1 MPISHLKIKSPKN
14 WANSAPK
21 KIKNWLSVKKP
32 SIKKRKK
39 NIFKNF
45 LKISFLIFF
54 ILIILLGISGVVTWA
69 WLSKDI
75 PDPDKLLKRS
85 EELSTKIYDRT
96 GKIVLY
102 EIYGEKKRTLISL
115 EELPEYI
122 KWGTVTVEDKKFYLH
137 HGFDFKRIVKAFW
150 INSTQGGIFQGASTI
165 TQQFVK
171 NAILTSKKTYTRKI
185 KEAIWAYQIE
195 NKFSKDQILKMYLN
209 EIPYGSQA
217 YGIEAAAQTY
227 FAKSARD
234 LDLSEAAL
242 LIALP
247 KAPTYYSPWGNH
259 KEELLARQKL
269 VLNLMVQEGHLKKE
283 EAEKAKKIDILKKI
297 VPRRENILAP
307 HFVMYVKE
315 LLTQRY
321 GEKIV
326 EQGGLKVYT
335 SLDFEKQK
343 IAEEKIKQGV
353 EKNKKWNATNA
364 ALVAIDPKT
373 GEILA
378 MVGSKDYFNL
388 EEDGNVNVAL
398 RPRQPGSSFKPI
410 VYATAFKKGY
420 TPETVLFDLET
431 NFDTTGKKP
440 YIPKN
445 YDGKNYGQV
454 TLKKALAGSLNI
466 PAIKVLY
473 LTGIN
478 SVLDLAEELGY
489 STFKERERFG
499 LALALG
505 SGEVKLLEHV
515 SAFGVF
521 SQEGIKHEIT
531 PILKI
536 EDSQGKVMEDYSSN
550 FGQRILDQEICQQ
563 INDILSDNSSRSFI
577 FGSRN
582 NLTLG
587 KRPVAAKTGTTNDF
601 RDAWTMGYTPSLVV
615 GVWVGNNDNSKMKI
629 KAAGGDIAAPIW
641 NGFMKEVLK
650 NTPIEKFT
658 LPKKIITN
666 KAVLNG
672 KLANEITVKVD
683 KASGKLATDLT
694 PPSFVIEKTYSE
706 VHDIL
711 YYVNKNDPR
720 GPFPKNPWKDP
731 QFKNWEKPV
740 QKWIEKQGYL
750 NEKPPK
756 EYDDLHVKENQPKIK
771 IIFPTDNETIKESFM
786 ETKIETEIPRG
797 KISRVEFFIDNQLI
811 KTINYLPQDF
821 EQVSTSN
828 LESGFHKLKIK
839 IFDDIDN
846 LGETEINF
854 NLLRENYN
862 PQILWLS
869 PENNSVFQKENSP
882 VKLNFSLID
891 IFNPKK
897 INIYARDISINQ
909 EYLIGEL
916 NNIQGNQI
924 NFDWRDP
931 IVGNYYIYV
940 IATDKDDKTIES
952 EKIYL
957 TINE

>member
-1 MPISHLKIKSPKN
+1 MFISRLKIKSPKN
-14 WANSAPK
+14 WANFSPK
-21 KIKNWLSVKKP
+21 KINKKILIAP
-32 SIKKRKK
+32 KQRKKREVL
-39 NIFKNF
+39 KNF
-45 LKISFLIFF
+45 FKIAFLIFF
-54 ILIILLGISGVVTWA
+54 IFLILLGISGVITWA

-102 EIYGEKKRTLISL
+102 EIYGEKKRTLVNL

-122 KWGTVTVEDKKFYLH
+122 KWSAIVIEDKRFYQH
-137 HGFDFKRIVKAFW
+137 HGFDFKRIIKAFW

-171 NAILTSKKTYTRKI
+171 NAILTSQKTYTRKI
-185 KEAIWAYQIE
+185 KEAIWAYEIE

-209 EIPYGSQA
+209 EIPYGSQS
-217 YGIEAAAQTY
+217 YGIEAAAQIY
-227 FAKSARD
+227 FAKSAKD

-242 LIALP
+242 LAALP

-259 KEELLARQKL
+259 KEELLVRQKL
-269 VLNLMVQEGHLKKE
+269 ILDLMVQEGHLKKDE
-283 EAEKAKKIDILKKI
+283 SEQAKKIDILKKI
-297 VPRRENILAP
+297 IPRKENILAP

-364 ALVAIDPKT
+364 ALAAIDSKT
-373 GEILA
+373 GQILA

-388 EEDGNVNVAL
+388 EDDGNVNITL

-410 VYATAFKKGY
+410 VYAAAFEKGY
-420 TPETVLFDLET
+420 TPNTVLFDLET
-431 NFDTTGKKP
+431 NFDTTNKKP
-440 YIPKN
+440 YVPKN

-454 TLKKALAGSLNI
+454 TFKKALAGSLNI

-478 SVLDLAEELGY
+478 SVLDLADKLGY
-489 STFKERERFG
+489 STLQEREKFG

-505 SGEVKLLEHV
+505 TGEVKLLEHV
-515 SAFGVF
+515 AAFGTF

-536 EDSQGKVMEDYSSN
+536 EDAQGKIIENYSSN
-550 FGQRILDQEICQQ
+550 QGQRILDQEVCRQ
-563 INDILSDNSSRSFI
+563 INDILSDNSARSFI
-577 FGSRN
+577 FGLRN
-582 NLTLG
+582 NLTL
-587 KRPVAAKTGTTNDF
+587 KNRPVAAKTGTTNDF
-601 RDAWTMGYTPSLVV
+601 RDAWTIGYTPSLVV

-629 KAAGGDIAAPIW
+629 KAVGGDVAAPIW

-650 NTPIEKFT
+650 NAPIEKFN

-666 KAVLNG
+666 KAILNG
-672 KLANEITVKVD
+672 KLANEIALKID

-694 PPSFVIEKTYSE
+694 PQSFVTEKTYSE

-720 GPFPKNPWKDP
+720 GPFPKNPWQDP
-731 QFKNWEKPV
+731 QFKNWEAPV
-740 QKWIEKQGYL
+740 QKWLEQRGYL

-756 EYDDLHVKENQPKIK
+756 EYDDVHTKENQPKIQ
-771 IIFPTDNETIKESFM
+771 IIFPTNNETIQSSFI
-786 ETKIETEIPRG
+786 ETKIDTQIPRG
-797 KISRVEFFIDNQLI
+797 KIGRIEFFIDNQLI
-811 KTINYLPQDF
+811 KTINYFSQDF
-821 EQVSTSN
+821 EQIAI
-828 LESGFHKLKIK
+828 SGFENGFYKFKVRVY
-839 IFDDIDN
+839 DDIDN
-846 LGETEINF
+846 SGETEIDF
-854 NLLRENYN
+854 NLLREGYN
-862 PQILWLS
+862 PQILWIS

-882 VKLNFSLID
+882 IKLNFSLID
-891 IFNPKK
+891 IFNPKNIK
-897 INIYARDISINQ
+897 IYAHNIAMNQ
-909 EYLIGEL
+909 DFLLREL
-916 NNIQGNQI
+916 NNIQSNQI
-924 NFDWRDP
+924 NFDWRDFFE
-931 IVGNYYIYV
+931 GSYYLYV
-940 IATDKDDKTIES
+940 IAIDKDDKEFQS

-957 TINE
+957 TIN

>member
-1 MPISHLKIKSPKN
+1 MPKIKSPKN
-14 WANSAPK
+14 WANFTPK
-21 KIKNWLSVKKP
+21 KISLFKHF
-32 SIKKRKK
+32 KKRKRK
-39 NIFKNF
+39 GTFKNF
-45 LKISFLIFF
+45 LKIAFLMFF
-54 ILIILLGISGVVTWA
+54 ILITLSGISGVVAWT

-96 GKIVLY
+96 GKIILY

-122 KWGTVTVEDKKFYLH
+122 KWGAVVVEDKRFYQH

-150 INSTQGGIFQGASTI
+150 VNTTQGGIFQGASTI

-171 NAILTSKKTYTRKI
+171 NAILTSKKTYARKI
-185 KEAIWAYQIE
+185 KEVIWAYEIE

-209 EIPYGSQA
+209 EIPFGSQS
-217 YGIEAAAQTY
+217 YGIEVASQTY
-227 FAKSARD
+227 FAKSAGD
-234 LDLSEAAL
+234 LTLDEAIL
-242 LIALP
+242 LVALP

-259 KEELLARQKL
+259 REELLARQKL
-269 VLNLMVQEGHLKKE
+269 ILDLMVQEGHLNKE
-283 EAEKAKKIDILKKI
+283 EAERAKKIDVLKKI
-297 VPRRENILAP
+297 VPRKENILAP

-321 GEKIV
+321 GEKVV
-326 EQGGLKVYT
+326 EQGGLKVIT
-335 SLDFEKQK
+335 TLDFEKQK

-353 EKNKKWNATNA
+353 EKNKKWKATNA

-373 GEILA
+373 GGILA

-388 EEDGNVNVAL
+388 EDDGNVNVAL

-410 VYATAFKKGY
+410 VYAAAFKKGY
-420 TPETVLFDLET
+420 TPSTVLFDLET
-431 NFDTTGKKP
+431 NFDTTGKKT
-440 YIPKN
+440 YIPQN
-445 YDGKNYGQV
+445 YNKKEHGQI
-454 TLKKALAGSLNI
+454 TLKNALAGSLNI

-489 STFKERERFG
+489 STLKDRERFG

-505 SGEVKLLEHV
+505 AGEVKLLEHT

-521 SQEGIKHEIT
+521 SQEGIKYET
-531 PILKI
+531 NPILKI
-536 EDSQGKVMEDYSSN
+536 EDYQGKIIEDYSSVS
-550 FGQRILDQEICQQ
+550 GQRILDEEVCRQL
-563 INDILSDNSSRSFI
+563 NDILSDNSARSFI
-577 FGSRN
+577 FSVHN
-582 NLTLG
+582 NFTLG

-615 GVWVGNNDNSKMKI
+615 GVWAGNNDNSKMKST
-629 KAAGGDIAAPIW
+629 GGDIAGPIW
-641 NGFMKEVLK
+641 NSFMKEVLK

-672 KLANEITVKVD
+672 KLANETIIKID
-683 KASGKLATDLT
+683 RASGKLATDLT

-711 YYVNKNDPR
+711 YYVNKDDPR

-740 QKWIEKQGYL
+740 QKWIEKQGIL

-756 EYDDLHVKENQPKIK
+756 EYDDLHIKENQPKIT
-771 IIFPTDNETIKESFM
+771 IIFPTDNETISGSFI
-786 ETKIETEIPRG
+786 ETKIEAEIPRG
-797 KISRVEFFIDNQLI
+797 KTSKLEFFIDNQLI
-811 KTINYLPQDF
+811 KTIDYLPQDF
-821 EQVSTSN
+821 AQVASLN
-828 LESGFHKLKIK
+828 FENGFHKLKVK

-846 LGETEINF
+846 SAETEINF
-854 NLLRENYN
+854 NLLRENYS
-862 PQILWLS
+862 PQILWIS
-869 PENNSVFQKENSP
+869 PENNSVFQIVGVQNFEP
-882 VKLNFSLID
+882 IKLNFSLID
-891 IFNPKK
+891 IFNPKNIK
-897 INIYARDISINQ
+897 IYSRNMMLDQ
-909 EYLIGEL
+909 DFLIGEL
-916 NNIQGNQI
+916 NDIQSNQI
-924 NFDWRDP
+924 TFDWRDP
-931 IVGNYYIYV
+931 IVGNYYLYV
-940 IATDKDDKTIES
+940 IAIDKDDKIFQSGKTIIEI
-952 EKIYL
+952 K
-957 TINE
+957 